1 VRCLIALVWLVGWLS
16 VAAGARA
23 DMQLGMESDE
33 ALKHDPAGYL
43 ARADG
48 AGATWMR
55 LTVGSSRWLTESDAY
70 VNAAAAAQADGK
82 RVLVTLM
89 SWQQYPTPAAW
100 AAFARQVVARMAPY
114 VDAWSPLNE
123 PNHWAMAPAQTV
135 TCRLDASA
143 RTSTSEVRDGVRI
156 ERRWHRAPS
165 GRWERIVE
173 ETHGKRPNVV
183 VSFRR
188 AAGGG
193 WAPGPLRH
201 ISLLRPA
208 TIRVR
213 TEWERHRCRA
223 QADGVEYREL
233 WDAVAPILAQD
244 ADSRLVVGDLAPA
257 PLDTV
262 FMQAFYSRG
271 APDTEP
277 EVLGIHPYDF
287 GDPTRTYDD
296 GSFALGSLA
305 PAKRFAGRWG
315 LGLWATEWG
324 YHPEQ
329 PAQWWTAGLRLL
341 SGSVGLTVIYDTP
354 AGPGG
359 HWDTFMRP
367 AAYRRV
373 AAFMGRPAEVAGAPA
388 DEASASGS
396 MG

>member
-16 VAAGARA
+16 IAAGARA

-33 ALKHDPAGYL
+33 ALKHDTAGYL

-89 SWQQYPTPAAW
+89 SWQQYPTPEAW

-123 PNHWAMAPAQTV
+123 PNHWAMAPTQTV

-193 WAPGPLRH
+193 WGPGPLRH

-233 WDAVAPILAQD
+233 GDAVAPTLAQD

-262 FMQAFYSRG
+262 FLQAFYSRG

-277 EVLGIHPYDF
+277 EVLAIHPYDF
-287 GDPTRTYDD
+287 GGPDAHLRRRLVRP
-296 GSFALGSLA
+296 GLAGPCEALRR
-305 PAKRFAGRWG
+305 P
-315 LGLWATEWG
+315 LGPGTVG
-324 YHPEQ
+324 H
-329 PAQWWTAGLRLL
+329 R
-341 SGSVGLTVIYDTP
+341 VGLSP
-354 AGPGG
+354 RAAGPVV
-359 HWDTFMRP
+359 DRRP
-367 AAYRRV
+367 APPLGQRR
-373 AAFMGRPAEVAGAPA
+373 ADRDLRHARRPRRPLGHVHAPSRLPPGGGVHGSA
-388 DEASASGS
+388 DGDRPL
-396 MG
+396 MT